1 MALVTLAGAVLRA
14 RYLSQPMRYDEAF
27 TYLAY
32 ASQPLTEGLA
42 RYDYPNNHLLHTL
55 LVHVT
60 TTVFGNQPWSLRLP
74 AYTAGVALVPAWW
87 WAVRGLYP
95 GAAGLLTAG
104 LVAGSSPLVEYSTNA
119 RGYMLVAL
127 DCALLV
133 GAGVALLRRAT
144 LLRWVGLAAL
154 IALGLW
160 TVPVALFPVG
170 AVAAWLGVEA
180 LVRRPPGGRSR
191 FLAGLAL
198 ALVAAGCLTVV
209 LYLPVLR
216 SWGVDAVIGNRFVA
230 PLGQDV
236 LLRRLPS
243 SLAATWQL
251 AVRDAPRALVL
262 VLLAGVVLGLVGHRR
277 LGAQRVPLL
286 AIAVIWCAGLVLI
299 QRVVPFPRVWLFLF
313 PPTFGTA
320 AAGLTMLWP
329 RRNRALGA
337 SLAALVLFAVLATTT
352 LASGG
357 VLRSPE
363 TGTLRAAA
371 PMAAILRD
379 RLAPGDAVVAALPA
393 NEPLAYY
400 LDREGIPPDR
410 YLRHPGR
417 GLLQRRRLFVVVDE
431 AEGQTLQRLLAAFG
445 PGTAHLC
452 GRQPREL
459 GRWESGSLYQVDLH
473 APPVTQDNGPEHST
487 NGSSQPAASL
497 DKGLYAPKRGERPRS
512 RAVGR
517 VRHLTPQCSSSRS
530 R

>member
-1 MALVTLAGAVLRA
+1 VALITLAGAVLRA

-32 ASQPLTEGLA
+32 ASQPLAKGLA

-60 TTVFGNQPWSLRLP
+60 TTVFGNHPWSIRLP

-95 GAAGLLTAG
+95 GAAGMLTAG
-104 LVAGSSPLVEYSTNA
+104 LLAGSSPLVEFSTNA

-133 GAGVALLRRAT
+133 CAGTALLRRAT
-144 LLRWVGLAAL
+144 ILRWAGLAML

-160 TVPVALFPVG
+160 TIPVALFPIGGV
-170 AVAAWLGVEA
+170 AVWLGVEA
-180 LVRRPPGGRSR
+180 LARRPPRGRPR
-191 FLAGLAL
+191 FFTGLAL
-198 ALVAAGCLTVV
+198 ALVAAACLTVV

-216 SWGVDAVIGNRFVA
+216 SWGVHAVIGNRFVA
-230 PLGQDV
+230 PLGQAAF
-236 LLRRLPS
+236 LRRLPG
-243 SLAATWQL
+243 SLEGTWQL
-251 AVRDAPRALVL
+251 AVRDAPRALIL
-262 VLLAGVVLGLVGHRR
+262 VLLAGVALGLLGHRR

-286 AIAVIWCAGLVLI
+286 PVAVIWCAGLLLI
-299 QRVVPFPRVWLFLF
+299 QRVVPFTRVWLFLF
-313 PPTFGTA
+313 PLTFATA

-329 RRNRALGA
+329 HRNRPSGA
-337 SLAALVLFAVLATTT
+337 PLAALALFAVLAATT

-371 PMAAILRD
+371 PMAAILRG

-400 LDREGIPPDR
+400 LNREGIPPDR
-410 YLRHPGR
+410 YLGHPGR

-431 AEGQTLQRLLAAFG
+431 AEGQTLRRLLAAFV
-445 PGTAHLC
+445 PGTVHLR
-452 GRQPREL
+452 GVRPREL
-459 GRWESGSLYQVDLH
+459 GRWESGSLYQVNLH
-473 APPVTQDNGPEHST
+473 APAVTRDDGPEHST
-487 NGSSQPAASL
+487 SGS
-497 DKGLYAPKRGERPRS
+497 
-512 RAVGR
+512 
-517 VRHLTPQCSSSRS
+517 
-530 R
+530 

>member
-1 MALVTLAGAVLRA
+1 LSTTAPGADGTRQVSAAPGARHDRHRGPGRAELATVTLITVAGAALRA

-32 ASQPLTEGLA
+32 ASQPLAKGLA

-60 TTVFGNQPWSLRLP
+60 TTVFGNHPWSLRLP

-104 LVAGSSPLVEYSTNA
+104 LVAGSSPLVEFSTNA

-133 GAGVALLRRAT
+133 GASTALLRRAT
-144 LLRWVGLAAL
+144 PLRWAGLAAL
-154 IALGLW
+154 IALALW
-160 TVPVALFPVG
+160 TIPVALFPVG

-180 LVRRPPGGRSR
+180 LARRPPGGRQR

-198 ALVAAGCLTVV
+198 ALVGAGCLTVV

-216 SWGVDAVIGNRFVA
+216 GWGVDAVVGNRFVA
-230 PLGQDV
+230 PLGEQV
-236 LLRRLPS
+236 LLRRLPG
-243 SLAATWQL
+243 SLEGTWRL

-262 VLLAGVVLGLVGHRR
+262 VLLAGVALGLLGHRR

-286 AIAVIWCAGLVLI
+286 PIAVIWCGGLVLV
-299 QRVVPFPRVWLFLF
+299 QRVVPFPRVWLFLI
-313 PPTFGTA
+313 PLAFGTA
-320 AAGLTMLWP
+320 AAGLTLPWP
-329 RRNRALGA
+329 RRRTPLAGP
-337 SLAALVLFAVLATTT
+337 LAALALLAVLAGATV
-352 LASGG
+352 ASGG

-379 RLAPGDAVVAALPA
+379 RLAPGDAVVVALPA
-393 NEPLAYY
+393 NQPLAYY
-400 LDREGIPPDR
+400 LDRDGIPPDR
-410 YLRHPGR
+410 YLRPPGR
-417 GLLQRRRLFVVVDE
+417 GLLQRRRLFVVVDA
-431 AEGQTLQRLLAAFG
+431 AEGQTLQRLLAALG
-445 PGTAHLC
+445 PGAV
-452 GRQPREL
+452 RPRML
-459 GRWESGSLYQVDLH
+459 GHWESGSLYQVDLH
-473 APPVTQDNGPEHST
+473 PTGR
-487 NGSSQPAASL
+487 SSA
-497 DKGLYAPKRGERPRS
+497 
-512 RAVGR
+512 
-517 VRHLTPQCSSSRS
+517 
-530 R
+530 

>member
-1 MALVTLAGAVLRA
+1 MADHGGTGGRMTAAHERLEASDAPVARPDRHRGPGRAELAAVALITLAGAVLRA

-32 ASQPLTEGLA
+32 ASQPLAKGLA

-55 LVHVT
+55 LAHLT
-60 TTVFGNQPWSLRLP
+60 TGVLGNHPWSLRLP

-104 LVAGSSPLVEYSTNA
+104 LVAGSSPLVEFSTNA

-133 GAGVALLRRAT
+133 GAATALLRRAT
-144 LLRWVGLAAL
+144 LLRWAGLAVL

-160 TVPVALFPVG
+160 TIPVALLPVG

-180 LVRRPPGGRSR
+180 LARRPPGGRSR

-198 ALVAAGCLTVV
+198 ALVAAGCLTVA

-216 SWGVDAVIGNRFVA
+216 GWGVDAVAGNRFVA
-230 PLGQDV
+230 PVGRDV
-236 LLRRLPS
+236 FLRRLPG
-243 SLAATWQL
+243 SLEGAWQL

-262 VLLAGVVLGLVGHRR
+262 VLLAGVALGLLGHRR

-286 AIAVIWCAGLVLI
+286 PVAVIWCAGLVLV
-299 QRVVPFPRVWLFLF
+299 QRVVPFARVWLFLF
-313 PPTFGTA
+313 PVVFGTA

-329 RRNRALGA
+329 RRHTPLAA
-337 SLAALVLFAVLATTT
+337 PLAALALLAVLAGATVT
-352 LASGG
+352 SGG

-379 RLAPGDAVVAALPA
+379 RLAPGDAVVAALPG
-393 NEPLAYY
+393 NQPLAYY
-400 LDREGIPPDR
+400 LDREGIPPGR
-410 YLRHPGR
+410 YLGRPGR
-417 GLLQRRRLFVVVDE
+417 DLLQRRRLFVVVDE
-431 AEGQTLQRLLAAFG
+431 AEGQTLHGLLAAFP
-445 PGTAHLC
+445 PGTVPPP
-452 GRQPREL
+452 GRRPRML
-459 GRWESGSLYQVDLH
+459 GHWESGSLYQVDLH
-473 APPVTQDNGPEHST
+473 PTG
-487 NGSSQPAASL
+487 
-497 DKGLYAPKRGERPRS
+497 RS
-512 RAVGR
+512 I
-517 VRHLTPQCSSSRS
+517 T
-530 R
+530 